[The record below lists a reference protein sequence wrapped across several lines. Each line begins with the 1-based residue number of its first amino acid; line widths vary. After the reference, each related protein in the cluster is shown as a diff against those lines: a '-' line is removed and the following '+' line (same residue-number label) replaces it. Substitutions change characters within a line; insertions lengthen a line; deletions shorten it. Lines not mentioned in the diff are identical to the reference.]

1 MLRPLLL
8 LPMMPHFLS
17 RSGLAALTAGA
28 LVSLSPELA
37 LAEQFVLFDAT
48 FEYTWQDAINA
59 TPSKS
64 HYYVKETNGLNTERP
79 DNWVSPVDYR
89 NGKVHIHLEVLEK
102 PAGGQMQGWALCYVG
117 NAGSYGCPYTDYY
130 TDVGVYEKE
139 VDMTNF
145 YNDDT
150 IDWSQGIRQVDLVY
164 TINGS
169 GQGHVHFFPELQD
182 KTTPTKVR
190 IALVQV
196 SAGAT
201 YNPND
206 LPGAGGAG
214 GAGGGGVGGAGG
226 AGMSGSPS
234 GGAGASG
241 TGGAQSPLGGNAG
254 TASMLPG
261 GGMPG
266 APAAGGAG
274 GVASAGAPATPGL
287 GAQPTTEKSSCSL
300 GGTAAGRPSW
310 LVAAALLLLSRTRR
324 RLRA

>member
-1 MLRPLLL
+1 
-8 LPMMPHFLS
+8 MMPHLLS
-17 RSGLAALTAGA
+17 RSGLAALAAGA
-28 LVSLSPELA
+28 LVWSAPKLA
-37 LAEQFVLFDAT
+37 HAEQFVLFDVT
-48 FEYTWQDAINA
+48 FDYTWEDAINA

-64 HYYVKETNGLNTERP
+64 HYYVKEANGLNVDRP
-79 DNWVSPVDYR
+79 DNWESPVDYR
-89 NGKVHIHLEVLEK
+89 NGKVHIHVEVLEK
-102 PAGGQMQGWALCYVG
+102 PAGGQMNGWALCYVG

-130 TDVGVYEKE
+130 TDVGVYDKE

-201 YNPND
+201 YDPSG

-214 GAGGGGVGGAGG
+214 GAGGVGGTGGAAGAGG
-226 AGMSGSPS
+226 ASGGVAGNGGVSSAGMSTGGADSPLG
-234 GGAGASG
+234 GGAGTTSTLPGAGMPSTAG
-241 TGGAQSPLGGNAG
+241 TGGA
-254 TASMLPG
+254 
-261 GGMPG
+261 
-266 APAAGGAG
+266 
-274 GVASAGAPATPGL
+274 AGAASTPALMPPSIGEE
-287 GAQPTTEKSSCSL
+287 GSCSL
-300 GGTAAGRPSW
+300 RRSGDSGNTWSSW
-310 LVAAALLLLSRTRR
+310 LVAGALMMRLLSRMRR
-324 RLRA
+324 RLTA